1 MGKNVWIIIKTTMT
15 SIGDNV
21 IIPTLTITERLIVNG
36 SMETNN
42 SVEAHQIFGSD
53 DKNLVQMHQVGSVF
67 YIKYSHFIQIDS
79 FQTTANSREVVIA
92 INGTHAVADGDTVH
106 IDTITD
112 AVSIGGIPVAS
123 IHGTR
128 LVHAVDDSTMFRLWL
143 GVPATSNEVTTSV
156 QPLVRVDRYKSTDM
170 RASDGTWT
178 AATVAPTPTH
188 TNILTFA
195 A

>member
-1 MGKNVWIIIKTTMT
+1 MT

-36 SMETNN
+36 SMQTNG
-42 SVEAHQIFGSD
+42 SVEAASHQVFGSD

-67 YIKYSHFIQIDS
+67 YIKYSHFVEINS
-79 FQTTANSREVVIA
+79 FQTTANSNVVIIE
-92 INGTHAVADGDTVH
+92 INGAHAVADGDTVH

-112 AVSIGGIPVAS
+112 AASIGGIPVAS

-128 LVHAVDDSTMFRLWL
+128 LVHAVDDSTMFRLQL

-188 TNILTFA
+188 TNMLTFA